1 MTNSTLTVPGS
12 YAVPSDSIEHWRG
25 VVYFE
30 GLALWKERDTQLRA
44 NIAKQLAEWSTILA
58 DLEVKAATA
67 TKGQAER
74 QAESNELP

>member
-12 YAVPSDSIEHWRG
+12 YAVQSDSMKHWRG

-30 GLALWKERDTQLRA
+30 GLALWKERDPQLRA

-58 DLEVKAATA
+58 DLEAKAAAAANQQGT
-67 TKGQAER
+67 
-74 QAESNELP
+74 ESTTETP